1 MIRILIADDHRLFRE
16 GLARVLNDT
25 AEMSVVASVSDGA
38 DAIARAAALRP
49 DVALLD
55 INMARVDGIEA
66 ARQIHLAQ
74 PETHILMLTVS
85 ENAEHL
91 FAAVRAGARGYLLKS
106 MGSDELMD
114 AIRRVNAGEAII
126 APSMAAKLL
135 DEFAALSTDS
145 ERRET
150 GGEELT
156 ARERAVLRL
165 IAQGMTNKEIG
176 AALSLS
182 PHTVKAHL
190 RNILDKL
197 HLRSRSEA
205 AAWAAR
211 HSLARGAPPHLD

>member
-25 AEMSVVASVSDGA
+25 DEMTVVGSVSDGA
-38 DAIARAAALRP
+38 DAIAAAAEMQP
-49 DVALLD
+49 DVVLLD
-55 INMARVDGIEA
+55 INMAHVDGIEA
-66 ARQIHLAQ
+66 ARQIHLAR

-106 MGSDELMD
+106 MGSDELME
-114 AIRRVNAGEAII
+114 AIRRANAGEAII
-126 APSMAAKLL
+126 APSMAGKLL
-135 DEFAALSTDS
+135 DEFAALSTDT
-145 ERRET
+145 ERHEP
-150 GGEELT
+150 GGEDLT
-156 ARERAVLRL
+156 ERERAVLRL

-176 AALSLS
+176 ARLSLS

-197 HLRSRSEA
+197 HLRSRAEA

-211 HSLARGAPPHLD
+211 HSISKGPPG